1 MKRFVCLAALAAL
14 LALPSV
20 VRGDEVLDAL
30 IKLARETTPKNLTE
44 AETWVDPETGIE
56 WYYTLSDAG
65 VSLGSNPTNLNQ
77 REGQAVFQEI
87 SGALVIP
94 SCIDGRPVTAIGNG
108 AFLECEGLTS
118 VTIPD
123 SVTAIGAEAFQRCT
137 SLTAIE
143 IPDSVTAIGVFAFAQ
158 CPALRR
164 VRLPKGLSV
173 IAQGMFADCSS
184 LVAVSIPEGV
194 VAVEEK
200 AFAGCLSLRSVT
212 LPDSLVRIGSLAFL
226 ACPLKALTLPTNLE
240 TIEAG
245 AFAKA
250 RLSEVTL
257 PKRLRF
263 VALKAFAEC
272 PNLEKVTVLGSP
284 QLSTAT
290 DDGVFE
296 DCEALEA
303 IVFKDSGVLFSM
315 GNLGCAS
322 LKRVTIPS
330 EGISSESIFEL
341 LLSDVRVVSE

>member
-1 MKRFVCLAALAAL
+1 MKRLVCLTVLAAL

-20 VRGDEVLDAL
+20 VRGDEEEGSFLAMM
-30 IKLARETTPKNLTE
+30 IKDLTGC
-44 AETWVDPETGIE
+44 ETWVDPETGIR
-56 WYYTLSDAG
+56 WQYTLSEAG
-65 VSLGSNPTNLNQ
+65 VSLGSKPTNPDQ
-77 REGQAVFQEI
+77 QSAKAVSRDT

-94 SCIDGRPVTAIGNG
+94 SRIDGRPVTAIGAG
-108 AFLECEGLTS
+108 AFVECEGLTS

-123 SVTAIGAEAFQRCT
+123 SVTAIGAMAFAGCT

-143 IPDSVTAIGVFAFAQ
+143 IPDSVTTIGAFAFAQ

-173 IAQGMFADCSS
+173 IAQGMFAGCSS
-184 LVAVSIPEGV
+184 LAAVSIPEGG
-194 VAVEEK
+194 VAVEEM
-200 AFAGCLSLRSVT
+200 AFAGCSSLRSVT

-226 ACPLKALTLPTNLE
+226 ACPLKALTLPANLE
-240 TIEAG
+240 TVEGG

-250 RLSEVTL
+250 RLAEVTL

-263 VALKAFAEC
+263 VASRAFAEC

-284 QLSTAT
+284 QLSTGI

-303 IVFKDSGVLFSM
+303 IVFKDSGVLSSM
-315 GNLGCAS
+315 GSLGCAS
-322 LKRVTIPS
+322 LKRVTIPP
-330 EGISSESIFEL
+330 EGLSVVSVTDL
-341 LLSDVRVVSE
+341 LRSGIRVVSE

>member
-20 VRGDEVLDAL
+20 VRGDEDWAVIMERAMKDAM
-30 IKLARETTPKNLTE
+30 KSVTG
-44 AETWVDPETGIE
+44 AETWGDPETGIE
-56 WYYTLSDAG
+56 WHYTLSEAG
-65 VSLGSNPTNLNQ
+65 VSLGSNPTNPNQ
-77 REGQAVFQEI
+77 RGCKTISPEI

-94 SCIDGRPVTAIGNG
+94 SRIDGRPVTAIGNG
-108 AFLECEGLTS
+108 AFQECEGLTS

-123 SVTAIGAEAFQRCT
+123 SVTAIGDLAFAGCT

-143 IPDSVTAIGVFAFAQ
+143 IPDSVTTIGAMAFAN
-158 CPALRR
+158 CSALRR
-164 VRLPKGLSV
+164 VRLPKGLSA
-173 IAQGMFADCSS
+173 IASYLFSSCSS

-194 VAVEEK
+194 VAVEEA
-200 AFAGCLSLRSVT
+200 AFARCLSLRSVT
-212 LPDSLVRIGSLAFL
+212 LPESLIRIGFLAF
-226 ACPLKALTLPTNLE
+226 ADCPLKTLTLPANLE

-250 RLSEVTL
+250 RLSEVTF

-315 GNLGCAS
+315 ESLGCAS
-322 LKRVTIPS
+322 LKRVTIPP
-330 EGISSESIFEL
+330 EGLSVVSVTDL
-341 LLSDVRVVSE
+341 LRFGVRVVSE

>member
-20 VRGDEVLDAL
+20 VRGDEEEASS
-30 IKLARETTPKNLTE
+30 LAMMIGLLTGG
-44 AETWVDPETGIE
+44 ETWVDPETGIR
-56 WYYTLSDAG
+56 WQYTLSEAG
-65 VSLGSNPTNLNQ
+65 VSLGSNPTNPDQ
-77 REGQAVFQEI
+77 QGAKAVSRET

-94 SCIDGRPVTAIGNG
+94 SRIDGRPVTAIGNE
-108 AFLECEGLTS
+108 AFIGCEGLTS

-123 SVTAIGAEAFQRCT
+123 SVTAIGAMAFAGCT
-137 SLTAIE
+137 SLTSVT
-143 IPDSVTAIGVFAFAQ
+143 IPDSVTIIGAMAFVQ

-173 IAQGMFADCSS
+173 IAQGMFAGCSS
-184 LVAVSIPEGV
+184 LAAVSIPEGV

-226 ACPLKALTLPTNLE
+226 ACPLKALTLPANLE
-240 TIEAG
+240 TVEGG

-250 RLSEVTL
+250 GLTEVTL
-257 PKRLRF
+257 PKRLQF
-263 VALKAFAEC
+263 VGPMAFADC

-284 QLSTAT
+284 QLCIGT

-303 IVFKDSGVLFSM
+303 IVFKDSGVLFAM
-315 GNLGCAS
+315 GSLGCAS
-322 LKRVTIPS
+322 LKRVTIPP
-330 EGISSESIFEL
+330 EGLSVISVTDL
-341 LLSDVRVVSE
+341 LRSGVRVVSE